1 MAAVSGRES
10 GSEEHPEAEAGPEEE
25 EEEEEDG
32 VGHALEADF
41 EHAAQHAQNL
51 VHAAGRETL
60 LYLYS
65 RFKQAK
71 FGKCNIPKPGFFD
84 FEGKQKWEAWKA
96 MGDTT
101 AQQAMQEYVAAI
113 KKLDPEWNPKD
124 SVKESDQKLRFGGP
138 AVSSLYQ
145 EEMIRE
151 EDKTI
156 FDHCRENNIDHIL
169 KALVS
174 KNVDVNLKDEEGRAL
189 LHWACDRGHKD
200 LVDMLLQQK
209 AEINSQD
216 SEGQTA
222 LHYASACEFADIV
235 ELLLNS
241 GADPTIQDGDGCL
254 PEEVTDSKDISQM
267 LRQYAASKG

>member
-1 MAAVSGRES
+1 MAAVSGRTSGS
-10 GSEEHPEAEAGPEEE
+10 GSEDHPE
-25 EEEEEDG
+25 
-32 VGHALEADF
+32 LEAEF
-41 EHAAQHAQNL
+41 ECAAEHVQRL

-65 RFKQAK
+65 RFKQVK
-71 FGKCNIPKPGFFD
+71 FGKCNVPKPGFFD

-96 MGDTT
+96 MGDMT
-101 AQQAMQEYVAAI
+101 AQQAMQEYVAAV
-113 KKLDPEWNPKD
+113 KKLDPEWSPKD

-138 AVSSLYQ
+138 VVSSLYQ

-209 AEINSQD
+209 AEINSQTVHQPCL
-216 SEGQTA
+216 EGFLVPTTYSTLGHLAKTKEIHPSLQETGE
-222 LHYASACEFADIV
+222 SAH
-235 ELLLNS
+235 
-241 GADPTIQDGDGCL
+241 
-254 PEEVTDSKDISQM
+254 
-267 LRQYAASKG
+267 

>member
-1 MAAVSGRES
+1 MRRAARPCSTCTAASNRTPSAEDQSGRNKS
-10 GSEEHPEAEAGPEEE
+10 VTRWS
-25 EEEEEDG
+25 
-32 VGHALEADF
+32 VVL
-41 EHAAQHAQNL
+41 
-51 VHAAGRETL
+51 
-60 LYLYS
+60 
-65 RFKQAK
+65 QAK

-96 MGDTT
+96 VGDMT
-101 AQQAMQEYVAAI
+101 AQQAMQEYIAAVN
-113 KKLDPEWNPKD
+113 KLDPEWNPQD

-138 AVSSLYQ
+138 VVSSLYQ
-145 EEMIRE
+145 EEMIRD

-200 LVDMLLQQK
+200 LVGMLLQQK

-241 GADPTIQDGDGCL
+241 GADPTIQDGEGCL

>member
-1 MAAVSGRES
+1 MGLKSLLS
-10 GSEEHPEAEAGPEEE
+10 LAGYGP
-25 EEEEEDG
+25 
-32 VGHALEADF
+32 F
-41 EHAAQHAQNL
+41 S
-51 VHAAGRETL
+51 
-60 LYLYS
+60 YYS
-65 RFKQAK
+65 CFVFKAK
-71 FGKCNIPKPGFFD
+71 FGKCDIPKPGFFD

-96 MGDTT
+96 MGDMT

-124 SVKESDQKLRFGGP
+124 SVKYSDQKLLFGGP
-138 AVSSLYQ
+138 VVSSLYQ

-169 KALVS
+169 KALLS

-209 AEINSQD
+209 AEINSRGTKD
-216 SEGQTA
+216 
-222 LHYASACEFADIV
+222 FAGDYPRD
-235 ELLLNS
+235 LNHLTV
-241 GADPTIQDGDGCL
+241 P
-254 PEEVTDSKDISQM
+254 
-267 LRQYAASKG
+267 

>member
-1 MAAVSGRES
+1 MAAVSGPAS
-10 GSEEHPEAEAGPEEE
+10 DSEDQAEGAGR
-25 EEEEEDG
+25 
-32 VGHALEADF
+32 ALEAEF
-41 EHAAQHAQNL
+41 ERAAARVQTLA
-51 VHAAGRETL
+51 HAAGRETL

-71 FGKCNIPKPGFFD
+71 FGKCNVPKPGFFD

-96 MGDTT
+96 VGDMT
-101 AQQAMQEYVAAI
+101 AQQAMQEYIATV
-113 KKLDPEWNPKD
+113 KKLDPEWNPQD

-138 AVSSLYQ
+138 VVSSLYQ
-145 EEMIRE
+145 EEMIRD

-174 KNVDVNLKDEEGRAL
+174 ENVDVNLKDEE
-189 LHWACDRGHKD
+189 
-200 LVDMLLQQK
+200 
-209 AEINSQD
+209 D

-241 GADPTIQDGDGCL
+241 GADPTIQDGEGCL
-254 PEEVTDSKDISQM
+254 PEEVTDSNDISQM

>member
-1 MAAVSGRES
+1 MTMAAVSGRTCGDSS
-10 GSEEHPEAEAGPEEE
+10 GSEEQAEPEAEAFGPGLGPAD
-25 EEEEEDG
+25 EDRPG
-32 VGHALEADF
+32 RALEDQF
-41 EHAAQHAQNL
+41 ERAAQQLQRLAQG
-51 VHAAGRETL
+51 AGRDTL

-65 RFKQAK
+65 RFKQ
-71 FGKCNIPKPGFFD
+71 
-84 FEGKQKWEAWKA
+84 
-96 MGDTT
+96 
-101 AQQAMQEYVAAI
+101 
-113 KKLDPEWNPKD
+113 D
-124 SVKESDQKLRFGGP
+124 SVKESDQKIRFGGP
-138 AVSSLYQ
+138 VVSSLYQ

-156 FDHCRENNIDHIL
+156 FDHCRENNIDHVL
-169 KALVS
+169 KSLLS

-200 LVDMLLQQK
+200 LVGMLLQQK

-241 GADPTIQDGDGCL
+241 GADPTIQDGEGCL

-267 LRQYAASKG
+267 LRQYATSKG